1 MEFVS
6 QKKKQELEDV
16 LFKKICLLL
25 ILEKKY
31 KKKQTSFL
39 DHRYMTSHFFYLFG
53 LYSPIFTLL
62 R

>member
-16 LFKKICLLL
+16 LFKEICLWL

-39 DHRYMTSHFFYLFG
+39 DHRYIS
-53 LYSPIFTLL
+53 IFV
-62 R
+62 RDF